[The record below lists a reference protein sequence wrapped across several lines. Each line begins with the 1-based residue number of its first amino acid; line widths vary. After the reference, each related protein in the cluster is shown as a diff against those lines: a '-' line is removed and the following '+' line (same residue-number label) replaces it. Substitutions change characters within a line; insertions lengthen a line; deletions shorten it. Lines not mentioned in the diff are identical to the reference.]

1 MFVKPRSAFVGKPSV
16 VASSSGR
23 AKKARYARLLPST
36 RNSSASRAGPSS
48 SCSSAPV
55 SVFGMQLNA
64 IVRRRMPDVEI
75 RPFSD
80 EHLDAAA
87 QLLADR
93 HRRHLSAEPLLA
105 RGVDYRA
112 QIEAE
117 RAQGDGAVALV
128 HGEVSAYLV
137 ARVTDVDAVVGFAGC
152 AARDP
157 ELVRDLYAYLSPG
170 WGRDRHRAYVPASD
184 APLVDSWFRLAFGL
198 QFTLAARESEPG
210 NAAGVRLGRPDDL
223 EDVVGLEQAV

>member
-1 MFVKPRSAFVGKPSV
+1 
-16 VASSSGR
+16 
-23 AKKARYARLLPST
+23 
-36 RNSSASRAGPSS
+36 
-48 SCSSAPV
+48 
-55 SVFGMQLNA
+55 
-64 IVRRRMPDVEI
+64 MPDVEI

-93 HRRHLSAEPLLA
+93 HRRHLAAEPLLA
-105 RGVDYRA
+105 RGVDYRM
-112 QIEAE
+112 QVEAE
-117 RAQGDGAVALV
+117 QAQGDGAVALV

-157 ELVRDLYAYLSPG
+157 ELVRDLYASLSPG

-184 APLVDSWFRLAFGL
+184 AAFVDAWFRLAFGL
-198 QFTLAARESEPG
+198 QFTLAVRIGARERRRRP
-210 NAAGVRLGRPDDL
+210 ARTPGRPRGRGGSRARVHGAPPD
-223 EDVVGLEQAV
+223 AA